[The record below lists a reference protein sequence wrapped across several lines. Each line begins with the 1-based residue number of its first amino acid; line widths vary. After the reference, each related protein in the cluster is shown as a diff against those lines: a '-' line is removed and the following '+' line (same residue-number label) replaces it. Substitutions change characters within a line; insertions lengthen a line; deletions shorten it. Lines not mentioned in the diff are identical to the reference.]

1 MQTAQTDLAILG
13 LHTDTPQVFWK
24 GTEVTGITRA
34 NIIFDEDDS
43 RVKFT
48 VSGAQDAVYLEMID
62 AGIII
67 KKVS

>member
-1 MQTAQTDLAILG
+1 MQVAKTDLTILG

-24 GTEVTGITRA
+24 GTEVVGITRA

-48 VSGAQDAVYLEMID
+48 VSGSQDALYLEMID

-67 KKVS
+67 KKVA